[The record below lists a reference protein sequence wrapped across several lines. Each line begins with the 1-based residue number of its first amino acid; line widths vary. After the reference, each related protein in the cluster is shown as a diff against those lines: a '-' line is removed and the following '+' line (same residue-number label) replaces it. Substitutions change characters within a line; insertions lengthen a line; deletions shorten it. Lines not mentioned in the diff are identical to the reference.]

1 MLLTI
6 IVFLI
11 ILSIMVLAHE
21 LGHFLVAKKFG
32 LIPREFGI
40 GFRPRAYGVY
50 KNWQGKWKTVKG
62 SKEVKDAADTIY
74 SVNWIPLGGF
84 VELGEDEAA
93 AGDPNHFNSKPVW
106 KRFSIISA
114 GVIMNVILAAILIS
128 FGFMIGLPQVL
139 DDVRPEALVSGQKI
153 QIVEVQPETP
163 AQTAGFK
170 IGDTIAN
177 IDGREFTDYKKL
189 QNYTDEKTGQ
199 ELNYKIKRAGEE
211 MNIKVVSE
219 LRADTGRGGIGIA
232 IVETGLVKYPWYLA
246 VWEGIKTTLFLTW
259 AIIVAFYN
267 LVKGLIV
274 GTGISAQVAGPI
286 GIAAMTGEVTKMG
299 FVYLLQFT
307 ALLSVNLAVIN
318 FLPIPALDGG
328 RALFLIIEKIKG
340 SPVKKET
347 EAFIHNLGFTLLMVF
362 VLFVTFKDVV
372 RFWK

>member
-6 IVFLI
+6 IIFLI

-21 LGHFLVAKKFG
+21 LGHFLVARKFG

-40 GFRPRAYGVY
+40 GFRPRAYGIY
-50 KNWQGKWKTVKG
+50 KTEEGKWKTVRG

-74 SVNWIPLGGF
+74 SVNWVPLGGF
-84 VELGEDEAA
+84 VELGEDEPVAN
-93 AGDPNHFNSKPVW
+93 DPNHFNSKPIW
-106 KRFSIISA
+106 QRFFMISA
-114 GVIMNVILAAILIS
+114 GVIMNVVLAAILIS

-139 DDVRPEALVSGQKI
+139 DNIRPEALVSGRKI

-163 AQTAGFK
+163 AQIANLK
-170 IGDTIAN
+170 IGDMIVS
-177 IDGREFTDYKKL
+177 IDGLEFTDYKKL

-211 MNIKVVSE
+211 MNIKIVSE
-219 LRADTGRGGIGIA
+219 FRPDTGRGGIGIA
-232 IVETGLVKYPWYLA
+232 VVETGLVKYPWYLA
-246 VWEGIKTTLFLTW
+246 VWEGIKTTIFLTW
-259 AIIVAFYN
+259 AIIAAFYN
-267 LVKGLIV
+267 LIKGLIV
-274 GTGISAQVAGPI
+274 GAGFGAQVAGPV
-286 GIAAMTGEVTKMG
+286 GIAAMTGEMTRMG

-328 RALFLIIEKIKG
+328 RALFLVIEKIKG

-347 EAFIHNLGFTLLMVF
+347 EAFIHNLGFTLLMIL
-362 VLFVTFKDVV
+362 VLFVTFKDVA

>member
-1 MLLTI
+1 
-6 IVFLI
+6 
-11 ILSIMVLAHE
+11 MVLAHE